1 MKKRIFF
8 IKLKFYFF
16 QPALLEKITN
26 EEHINSFAQ
35 VLDKSNE
42 NQFDTKTNRLLKLI
56 YESVV
61 QETIDFVGIILLI
74 EKETSDEPTPA
85 FIQQMK
91 LVECFYKSLSFKT
104 KTIITQEF
112 LYMTVNTLEN
122 KIRSRLKSFDFFI
135 VFFHLNQKFS
145 CLILN

>member
-1 MKKRIFF
+1 M
-8 IKLKFYFF
+8 
-16 QPALLEKITN
+16 LEKITN

-42 NQFDTKTNRLLKLI
+42 NQFDIKTNRLLKLI

-91 LVECFYKSLSFKT
+91 LVECFYKCLSFKT

-122 KIRSRLKSFDFFI
+122 KIRSRLKS
-135 VFFHLNQKFS
+135 LKF
-145 CLILN
+145 